1 MASRS
6 VTAPLPTRVGQ
17 LSASAVR
24 DLLLVAL
31 TFGSG
36 AVDAI
41 TFLGLGKLFAAFQTG
56 NLVFLGV
63 GAADAGGPD
72 MLRVVC
78 ALAGFGA
85 GVLAGTLIAKPSR
98 RSPLWSR
105 RATLALGAGLV
116 VETAFL
122 VMWAATS
129 GHPGTG
135 SGDVLIALAGI
146 AMGLQ
151 SAAILSLAVPGVF
164 TTAATATVILLMRD
178 MAQLGR
184 TDASE
189 RARLVGVLVA
199 LAAGAAAGGALLVH
213 ARTYAPVLP
222 LAVTALVIAAAS
234 IALGSSAGRAG
245 GDETN
250 PAGRG

>member
-1 MASRS
+1 
-6 VTAPLPTRVGQ
+6 
-17 LSASAVR
+17 
-24 DLLLVAL
+24 
-31 TFGSG
+31 
-36 AVDAI
+36 
-41 TFLGLGKLFAAFQTG
+41 
-56 NLVFLGV
+56 
-63 GAADAGGPD
+63 
-72 MLRVVC
+72 
-78 ALAGFGA
+78 
-85 GVLAGTLIAKPSR
+85 
-98 RSPLWSR
+98 
-105 RATLALGAGLV
+105 ALGAGLA

-178 MAQLGR
+178 MAQLDR

-213 ARTYAPVLP
+213 ART
-222 LAVTALVIAAAS
+222 
-234 IALGSSAGRAG
+234 
-245 GDETN
+245 
-250 PAGRG
+250 